1 MSEASG
7 SVSDDDR
14 HLEHVGSHL
23 VSSVVVL
30 RVVLVDLALFG
41 VFKVPIKARRS
52 PGQSEVGNR
61 VLDVDHDVDAEE
73 GLKGTLMEP

>member
-1 MSEASG
+1 VSEASG

-30 RVVLVDLALFG
+30 RVVLVNLALFG
-41 VFKVPIKARRS
+41 VFEVSIKARRRS
-52 PGQSEVGNR
+52 SGQSEVGKS
-61 VLDVDHDVDAEE
+61 
-73 GLKGTLMEP
+73 GLGC

>member
-41 VFKVPIKARRS
+41 VFKVSIKARRRS
-52 PGQSEVGNR
+52 SGQSEVDKS
-61 VLDVDHDVDAEE
+61 VFEC
-73 GLKGTLMEP
+73 